1 MLSRFILQHDP
12 CTDQR
17 LTCSGLHNT
26 ACQIINWPLCFVEK
40 NALLR
45 RTAPSLMKTSYH
57 CITLQK
63 TTTQVWWHQTPGWT
77 EKQISYGVFWWCNV
91 FYVWVGLEWSCIASQ
106 GWSIRTIALNLLFC
120 LGNYSMHGC
129 FRSHFSP
136 KTKTAT
142 V

>member
-45 RTAPSLMKTSYH
+45 RTDPSLLKTSYH
-57 CITLQK
+57 LLHYRKLQPK
-63 TTTQVWWHQTPGWT
+63 SGDIKPLDELRNRYHM
-77 EKQISYGVFWWCNV
+77 VFFDDVTCFMCELDLND
-91 FYVWVGLEWSCIASQ
+91 LALLLRAEASGQ
-106 GWSIRTIALNLLFC
+106 
-120 LGNYSMHGC
+120 
-129 FRSHFSP
+129 SH
-136 KTKTAT
+136 
-142 V
+142 